1 MVIIDDIS
9 IKKDIM
15 YRISSRHRLLT
26 ITISENKRRVTYHRL
41 SDYTIL
47 IDIYIYNIS
56 LVYHGTLMVI
66 MVMAMTM
73 RIPIAGWFPKW
84 KIG

>member
-26 ITISENKRRVTYHRL
+26 ITISENKRRVTYHRQ
-41 SDYTIL
+41 SHYTIL
-47 IDIYIYNIS
+47 IDIYIIYIIS
-56 LVYHGTLMVI
+56 ISWYVDGDNGDGDDDEDPNSWMVS
-66 MVMAMTM
+66 
-73 RIPIAGWFPKW
+73 
-84 KIG
+84 